1 MRGWPLAIGRG
12 ANVAFFLWRLAL
24 SAVAGW
30 LGDTLQPGLELALCG
45 ADGFRVAPSV
55 APRSVIDHIGRRPV
69 LSFVVAQIDPIFSG
83 NLDYFC

>member
-1 MRGWPLAIGRG
+1 M
-12 ANVAFFLWRLAL
+12 LWL
-24 SAVAGW
+24 VGW
-30 LGDTLQPGLELALCG
+30 LDDTLQPGLELALCG
-45 ADGFRVAPSV
+45 ADGFRVAPQV